1 MERHK
6 RNRAQQDFA
15 AKSLSEIAY
24 TCIDQKLMSLRDILH
39 NASKAQNIHNYYLFA
54 LGNGAAC
61 KKCLPKLI
69 DV

>member
-24 TCIDQKLMSLRDILH
+24 TCIDKKLMPLWDIAY
-39 NASKAQNIHNYYLFA
+39 NASKAQNIHKYYLFA
-54 LGNGAAC
+54 LGNGAAS
-61 KKCLPKLI
+61 KQYLPKLI